1 MGRCIG
7 EGEDSPQGT
16 QRRTEAGEFFRI
28 SLDIR
33 WAVSIMRQSS
43 LQIFRIDEPLEVFM
57 SVLELCDREIAAV
70 GLDATVADAINKM
83 LDHHVGA
90 VAVVDS
96 EYRVAGIF
104 TERDVLRKMSLT
116 RQDPQ
121 TTSVRELMTTPVE
134 MATRGTGAGEAL
146 SIMLERHF
154 RHLPVADDNGK
165 LLGILSIRNL
175 LEWRVDDLSHE
186 LDSLEQYMTNDGP
199 GG

>member
-1 MGRCIG
+1 MNLTVPN
-7 EGEDSPQGT
+7 ESSWLLFENFLANFLDKPP
-16 QRRTEAGEFFRI
+16 
-28 SLDIR
+28 SL
-33 WAVSIMRQSS
+33 SIMPESTFS
-43 LQIFRIDEPLEVFM
+43 DLAPLDSGGGFM
-57 SVLELCDREIAAV
+57 SVLDLCDREIAAV
-70 GLDATVADAINKM
+70 PMEATVADAIHKM
-83 LDHHVGA
+83 LDFHVGA

-116 RQDPQ
+116 RLDPQ
-121 TTSVRELMTTPVE
+121 TTSIRDLMTTPVE
-134 MATRGTGAGEAL
+134 MATRETGPGEAL

-175 LEWRVDDLSHE
+175 LEWRVDELSRE
-186 LDSLEQYMTNDGP
+186 LDSLEQYVSNDGP

>member
-1 MGRCIG
+1 
-7 EGEDSPQGT
+7 
-16 QRRTEAGEFFRI
+16 
-28 SLDIR
+28 
-33 WAVSIMRQSS
+33 
-43 LQIFRIDEPLEVFM
+43 M

-70 GLDATVADAINKM
+70 GMEATVADAIHKM

-90 VAVVDS
+90 VAIVDD

-104 TERDVLRKMSLT
+104 TERDVLRKMSLSNL
-116 RQDPQ
+116 DPRA
-121 TTSVRELMTTPVE
+121 TSIRELMTTPVE

-175 LEWRVDDLSHE
+175 LEWRVDDLSRE
-186 LDSLEQYMTNDGP
+186 LESLEQYVSNDGP

>member
-1 MGRCIG
+1 
-7 EGEDSPQGT
+7 
-16 QRRTEAGEFFRI
+16 
-28 SLDIR
+28 
-33 WAVSIMRQSS
+33 
-43 LQIFRIDEPLEVFM
+43 M

-70 GLDATVADAINKM
+70 GMEATVADAIHKM

-90 VAVVDS
+90 VAIVDDQ
-96 EYRVAGIF
+96 YRVAGIF
-104 TERDVLRKMSLT
+104 TERDVLRKMSLSNL
-116 RQDPQ
+116 DPRA
-121 TTSVRELMTTPVE
+121 TSIRELMTTPVE

-175 LEWRVDDLSHE
+175 LEWRVDDLSRE
-186 LDSLEQYMTNDGP
+186 LESLEQYVSNDGP

>member
-1 MGRCIG
+1 
-7 EGEDSPQGT
+7 
-16 QRRTEAGEFFRI
+16 
-28 SLDIR
+28 
-33 WAVSIMRQSS
+33 
-43 LQIFRIDEPLEVFM
+43 M
-57 SVLELCDREIAAV
+57 SVLELCDREIAAI
-70 GLDATVADAINKM
+70 GLEATVAEAIHKM

-104 TERDVLRKMSLT
+104 TERDVLRRMSLSGL
-116 RQDPQ
+116 DPQ
-121 TTSVRELMTTPVE
+121 KTSIRDLMTTPVE

-154 RHLPVADDNGK
+154 RHLPVADDDGR

-186 LDSLEQYMTNDGP
+186 LDSLHQYMTNDGP

>member
-1 MGRCIG
+1 
-7 EGEDSPQGT
+7 
-16 QRRTEAGEFFRI
+16 
-28 SLDIR
+28 
-33 WAVSIMRQSS
+33 
-43 LQIFRIDEPLEVFM
+43 M

-70 GLDATVADAINKM
+70 SMEATVADAIHKM

-90 VAVVDS
+90 VAIVDDQ
-96 EYRVAGIF
+96 YRVAGIF
-104 TERDVLRKMSLT
+104 TERDVLRKMSLSNL
-116 RQDPQ
+116 DPRA
-121 TTSVRELMTTPVE
+121 TSIRELMTTPVE

-175 LEWRVDDLSHE
+175 LEWRVDDLSRE
-186 LDSLEQYMTNDGP
+186 LESLEQYVSNDGP

>member
-1 MGRCIG
+1 
-7 EGEDSPQGT
+7 
-16 QRRTEAGEFFRI
+16 
-28 SLDIR
+28 
-33 WAVSIMRQSS
+33 
-43 LQIFRIDEPLEVFM
+43 M

-70 GLDATVADAINKM
+70 TVEAMVAEAIHKM

-96 EYRVAGIF
+96 DYRVAGIF
-104 TERDVLRKMSLT
+104 TERDVLRKMALSRL
-116 RQDPQ
+116 DPQ

-134 MATRGTGAGEAL
+134 MATRETGPGEAL

-154 RHLPVADDNGK
+154 RHLPVSDNDGK
-165 LLGILSIRNL
+165 LLGVLSIRNL

-186 LDSLEQYMTNDGP
+186 LDSLEQYVANDGP